1 MACGAEMALMNVV
14 QDDTMAVSGFEHH
27 TFMCSGCGDVEQRLV
42 FAKPGEPS
50 SSNAASP
57 VLAKPAEPLPSDAP
71 PPVLA
76 KPAEPLPSDA
86 PPPVL
91 AKPAE
96 PLPSDAPPPVV
107 AKPAEP
113 LPVHAAPP
121 ISPVPAVRGERA
133 PAAAPAPA
141 PGILQ
146 RMFAR
151 LRGRQDGG
159 KTADA

>member
-86 PPPVL
+86 PPPV
-91 AKPAE
+91 
-96 PLPSDAPPPVV
+96 V
-107 AKPAEP
+107 AKRAEP

>member
-1 MACGAEMALMNVV
+1 MRCMACGAEMALMNVV

-50 SSNAASP
+50 SSPAASP
-57 VLAKPAEPLPSDAP
+57 VLAKA
-71 PPVLA
+71 
-76 KPAEPLPSDA
+76 
-86 PPPVL
+86 
-91 AKPAE
+91 AE

-121 ISPVPAVRGERA
+121 ISPVPAVRGEKA

-146 RMFAR
+146 RVFAR